1 MAIGVASGSVV
12 ITATIRVPSTAAGTG
27 NVTVDTVTTSLSSTL
42 GTVASAI
49 VTLGVPAPAA
59 PMHQQRLFQFLQRGA
74 GRPSGS
80 ILFPEHLRVREP
92 GAHA

>member
-12 ITATIRVPSTAAGTG
+12 ITATIRVPSTASGTG

-49 VTLGVPAPAA
+49 VTLGVPAMRAPA
-59 PMHQQRLFQFLQRGA
+59 
-74 GRPSGS
+74 RPLTGDEASLLVEVIPRMAS
-80 ILFPEHLRVREP
+80 TLVS
-92 GAHA
+92 